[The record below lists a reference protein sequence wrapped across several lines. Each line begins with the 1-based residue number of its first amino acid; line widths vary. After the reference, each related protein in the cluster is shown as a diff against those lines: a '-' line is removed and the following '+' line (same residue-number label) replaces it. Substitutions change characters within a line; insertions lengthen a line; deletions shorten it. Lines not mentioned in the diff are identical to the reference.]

1 MCEKLIKMRLP
12 QDIAKRKE
20 TTAEGSWTLT
30 PCFRGKESKK
40 AQKGALPSSIDSC
53 GGAQFRDLTAL
64 YRSI

>member
-20 TTAEGSWTLT
+20 TTAEGSWSLT
-30 PCFRGKESKK
+30 PCFRGKGKK
-40 AQKGALPSSIDSC
+40 AQKGALPNSIDSC
-53 GGAQFRDLTAL
+53 GGARFRDLTAL